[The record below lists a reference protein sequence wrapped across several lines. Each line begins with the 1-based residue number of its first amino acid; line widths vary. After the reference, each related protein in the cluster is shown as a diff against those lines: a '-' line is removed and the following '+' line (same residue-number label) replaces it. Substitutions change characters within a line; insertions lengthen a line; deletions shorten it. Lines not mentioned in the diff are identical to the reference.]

1 MDSSIIVIIIVSL
14 VLSAFFSAAEIAF
27 ISSNKLLLE
36 IDKKH
41 SPLYERI
48 VTVFLASPAQ
58 YISSILVGNNI
69 ALVVFS
75 LFMSRLLYPMSDGNL
90 AVETLVST
98 VIVVFVAEFLPKAL
112 VRSAPNFYLRIF
124 AVPIYF
130 FYWVFYP
137 IASFAT
143 FLSRALLR
151 MVGLRADRSVE
162 VENFDK
168 NDLQYLVQS
177 EIESP
182 TPTDNEIKIFQN
194 ALDFSQVKVR
204 DCMIPRVDI
213 TAFDIKDSVAQLSA
227 VFVKTKFSRIP
238 VFRHSIDN
246 IVGYASSRQLFESP
260 VSVEAM
266 LRPTIFTP
274 PGASVQR
281 LLAEF
286 IKTRCSVAVVI
297 DEFGG
302 TAGMV
307 TLEDILEEIFGEIDD
322 EHDADY
328 LVDKT
333 IKDGE
338 YLFSGRLEIEYL
350 NEKYELNIPESDD
363 YDTLAGYLLHHS
375 GEIPSVGEVF
385 DIDGLRLRV
394 VKCSVSRVSLIN
406 VTTA

>member
-1 MDSSIIVIIIVSL
+1 M
-14 VLSAFFSAAEIAF
+14 
-27 ISSNKLLLE
+27 E

-41 SPLYERI
+41 SAVYERI
-48 VTVFLASPAQ
+48 VNVFLSSPAQ

-75 LFMSRLLYPMSDGNL
+75 LFMSRLLYPAGGGNL
-90 AVETLVST
+90 IVETLVST
-98 VIVVFVAEFLPKAL
+98 VVVVVVAEFMPKAL

-124 AVPIYF
+124 IVPLYF
-130 FYWVFYP
+130 FYWLFYP
-137 IASFAT
+137 IARFAT
-143 FLSRALLR
+143 FLSRVLLR
-151 MVGLRADRSVE
+151 MVGLRVEKRDE

-182 TPTDNEIKIFQN
+182 TPTDNEIKLFQN

-213 TAFDIKDSVAQLSA
+213 TAIDINDPVADLGQL
-227 VFVKTKFSRIP
+227 FVKTKFSRIP
-238 VFRHSIDN
+238 IFRDSIDN
-246 IVGYASSRQLFESP
+246 IVGYASSRQLFEHPS
-260 VSVEAM
+260 SVQDM
-266 LRPTIFTP
+266 LRPTIYTP
-274 PGASVQR
+274 QSASVQR

-286 IKTRCSVAVVI
+286 IKTRRSVAVVI

-307 TLEDILEEIFGEIDD
+307 TLEDVLEEIFGEIDD

-333 IKDGE
+333 IADGE

-350 NEKYELNIPESDD
+350 NEKYDLKIPERDD
-363 YDTLAGYLLHHS
+363 YDTLAGYLLYNS

-385 DIDGLRLRV
+385 DVDGLQLRV
-394 VKCSVSRVSLIN
+394 VKGSVSRVSLIK
-406 VTTA
+406 VTV